1 MVLMGM
7 PGGTTPVGRATAA
20 EGVTYAIDSSMENVV
35 DILDAYSIIV
45 LGRLQVQGHQHTN
58 TLTNEFYG
66 LEAAERDRFK
76 NEFSIRSYINTAK
89 NPHPNYIRHFVNMD
103 QVHSTEQ
110 DQRLAVF
117 GTGNEKLYVGESHT
131 VGTQY
136 FDHADRV
143 TLDGHILR
151 GSDAIEQD
159 TATKKYVDFAKL
171 QKNVGYYSGQLA
183 EMPNNGNVST
193 QYVQNDSY
201 IRVNDST
208 GLAVVNTTASQLSE
222 LNGTDMKVYFPAG
235 SSSGL
240 LINIDMKGKSSFSMK
255 HDDIYIGGTKV
266 DLVEGIY
273 NKNVNRVYWNFY
285 DSTKADGNYT
295 GSISIRENFV
305 GTIIAPYASLESQG
319 INGNVIVNNAKIT
332 GESHKILHINNLPD
346 PKPINTAD
354 FGIIKTYEGAELKTM
369 DASERDAL
377 LANTE
382 FTVYKQ
388 DGSTVVAGPKSLS
401 WNSGKQRAEV
411 LFEDLQCGT
420 SDDVYY
426 FKIKET
432 KAPAGYKKNDVIVDC
447 KVERDK
453 KTGLLNV
460 YYKRS
465 TQSNSAYSKDF
476 PKFEN
481 IKKEEIDPQ
490 VSIDGW
496 TYGEKANT
504 PSVTGNPGNGA
515 VTYIYEKKNADGTYT
530 QVDKPENAG
539 EYRLTAVVAETD
551 EYLSGTAT
559 TTFTIDKA
567 PNTAEFNTTARVQR
581 NTGNANHTVDLSKH
595 VENPA
600 GTVSYTIL
608 GDAGGNKHDCTI
620 TKEGVFK
627 PGSWYDRNEN
637 NPIYV
642 RVDVAGD
649 ENHLPTSEVIAVTV
663 TRGFTFDTYVFMDD
677 WTYGEEPSE
686 PELGPN
692 VSNGRVTVVYKKAT
706 DGDDKYSRTKPT
718 EPGDYV
724 VRYTIGSTYYYES
737 VSVTNTFTIHKA
749 EPTLTVSQEGW
760 TYGDDPVPTPAV
772 TATGVNPRDR
782 IETEAPLY
790 KKAGASDDTY
800 TTEVPTEAGN
810 YVVRV
815 TTKEDDHYTSVSK
828 TAEFTIAKAE
838 NGLTV
843 TVPTEGVT
851 RGQTL
856 DLSDNF
862 ENADGAV
869 TYQIVD
875 EDLGCTISEDGTLTT
890 ANKAGTI
897 TVKVTAAGDKNHE
910 PKTEYITV
918 VVNDKKPIDLSVTQ
932 EGWTYGDDP
941 VPTPVVSGNE
951 DNGDVTI
958 EYRLAD
964 DDDDA
969 FTTDVPT
976 DAGEYIVR
984 VTVKETDEYNGGT
997 VQTTFTVEKAEI
1009 TPAVT
1014 IDGWTYDETAATP
1027 KLAEGSNPGDGDVTY
1042 TYEKKNA
1049 SGEYEP
1055 VDAPVDAGEY
1065 RVIATVAETDNYKQG
1080 TASAEFTIDKAENH
1094 AVITT
1099 AATVIRDG
1107 KTVDLSENVKNADG
1121 KVTYAIVGD
1130 DNGCTVDPDTGEL
1143 TSGKNT
1149 GSVKVKV
1156 TVAGDGNH
1164 KSTEG
1169 EITVIIQPKNTVTLQ
1184 LTDPSKTYDGKAVEP
1199 GVEGV
1204 PEGADVT
1211 ITYFRVNDNGTN
1223 TELTEAPKDAGNYIA
1238 YAEFAETD
1246 EYESC
1251 ATEKEFTIDRAPV
1264 TVTAEDASKDY
1275 DDADPDVFSAV
1286 ISGLV
1291 EGDDESCIEYTVT
1304 RAEGEKVGS
1313 YVLTPSGDAVQGN
1326 YDVTY
1331 KTGTFKINATEDPA
1345 EISTDGKNDKVKV
1358 NTLPDD
1364 DHSIDLKKF
1373 VEGAEG
1379 EVTFAIDPE
1388 GTSATGAIID
1398 ENRNLIPGDTEGEV
1412 AITVTVADSENHTG
1426 KSETIIV
1433 KVVPKDTITVTVDM
1447 DGCTYGELLPTPKVS
1462 GPADDDT
1469 VTIEYKKA
1477 GEDDDNY
1484 TTEKPKD
1491 AGDYIVRVTV
1501 AETADHQKAVATDDF
1516 TIARAKA
1523 TVKAKNLSKGYG
1535 AADPLYTAEVTGVKD
1550 GDTVAYTINREE
1562 GEDVGKYTLTPS
1574 GDAIQGNYD
1583 VTFETGTLTIN
1594 AVNDP
1599 AVVTTEASVK
1609 KDHKLDLKT
1618 LVKDAE
1624 GKVTFEIVSEEDET
1638 GSSLSGTVLTAG
1650 KTEGTCLVKVT
1661 IEDSKNHIGR
1671 TEYITVT
1678 VTPKDTFVPEVTMEG
1693 WTYGDAANPPS
1704 LGDTN
1709 VSKGDVTYRYKPV
1722 GADDSQY
1729 TTEVPT
1735 QAGDYVVCATV
1746 AETLEY
1752 SSATATTTFTIA
1764 RREVTVTAKDGSKD
1778 YGADN
1783 PASYEA
1789 TVEGLADGEDESL
1802 ISYTVDRVNGEDA
1815 GTYTITPSGN
1825 TEQGNYVVTYVPGT
1839 FTIKKTGDPAT
1850 ISTTGKDNT
1859 VTVNTLP
1866 DDDHRLDLDEFV
1878 EGAEGNAKYTI
1889 DPEGTTATG
1898 AAIDEDGNLIPGN
1911 TPGEVKVIVTIEE
1924 SKNHTGKSEPITIK
1938 VVPKDELTV
1947 TAAMDDC
1954 TYGEDFPK
1962 PQLTGVSDTDT
1973 LIYEYKRAEDDED
1986 SYSTDTHPDAAGEY
2000 EVRVTVKETADHEE
2014 AVVTAKFTVKRAKV
2028 TVTAQDDSKDFGE
2041 NDPAKFEATVKG
2053 LVNND
2058 PESVI
2063 TYTVDRADGED
2074 AGTYAITP
2082 SGDAVQGNYDVTYVA
2097 GKFTIEKIDN
2107 PVKISA
2113 EDKETEVVVNT
2124 LPDDDH
2130 KIDLS
2135 EFVEDPTG
2143 NVSYEI
2149 IPDGTTATD
2158 TTIDEKGNLV
2168 PGSKPGEV
2176 KVKIV
2181 DDGGQNYR
2189 PESEI
2194 ITITVVP
2201 KEDCKVA
2208 VSAED
2213 YTYNRKAADP
2223 EVTGVTEDDAVTI
2236 EYKKKGADDNTYTT
2250 TAPKDAGDYVVRVKV
2265 AENATHKAGEATA
2278 EFSIARAKA
2287 TVTAKD
2293 DGKTY
2298 GDEDPTLTAEV
2309 SGIVEGDSKGVISYT
2324 VDRESGENVGSY
2336 AIIPI
2341 GEAVQGNY
2349 DVTYVPAE
2357 FTITK
2362 AKDPAVVDTNGG
2374 VVKVN
2379 ENPEDGN
2386 KVNLKNLVEGAEG
2399 KVTFEIDPKGTT
2411 ATGTAIDKDGNLIPG
2426 DTPGEVK
2433 VKVTIADSE
2442 NHEGKTEIITITVTE
2457 KETGTLPVTQKDGTY
2472 GDTLSK
2478 PEYTAPEKTGK
2489 TTITYSG
2496 TLTDGTDCE
2505 VPAGEMPTEAGTYI
2519 VTVIC
2524 ETPDAIY
2531 VGKAEFVIAKAVPPI
2546 GTVSADDVHNDHDIA
2561 KANVRRSDTTI
2572 PGKLSVTETTL
2583 SEGKQTY
2590 HWTFVPEDT
2599 NNYETVKGTVEIT
2612 MTEHDW
2618 GAWEIVKPA
2627 TAEEEGLLR
2636 RICKICG
2643 EIENQTIP
2651 RLDPKEDPKD
2661 DPKDDPKEDPV
2672 TYTPDGSGKEVWEK
2686 DSGKEVPIVI
2696 HRSSDEDKLREKF
2709 DGVEVDGK
2717 KLAEGKDYTIDV
2729 TGKITL
2735 KPEYLQTLPTGETS
2749 MKVLFADGSA
2759 TVKVDVTQKSNPD
2772 SPKTGDL
2779 AFLTM
2784 WMVLLAAA
2792 TVFLIAKKRKE
2803 EAEEG
2808 YQA

>member
-1 MVLMGM
+1 MGKA
-7 PGGTTPVGRATAA
+7 VAA
-20 EGVTYAIDSSMENVV
+20 ESVTYTIDSSMEHVV
-35 DILDAYSIIV
+35 DILDAYALIV
-45 LGRLQVQGHQHTN
+45 FGRLQVQGHQHTN

-193 QYVQNDSY
+193 QYAQNDSY

-208 GLAVVNTTASQLSE
+208 GLAVVNTTASQLSA

-240 LINIDMKGKSSFSMK
+240 LINIDMKGRSSFSMK

-266 DLVEGIY
+266 DLVEEIY
-273 NKNVNRVYWNFY
+273 NQNVNRVYWNFY
-285 DSTKADGNYT
+285 DSSKADGNYT

-319 INGNVIVNNAKIT
+319 INGDIVVNNAKIT
-332 GESHKILHINNLPD
+332 GESHKVLHINNLPD
-346 PKPINTAD
+346 PQPINTAD
-354 FGIIKTYEGAELKTM
+354 FGIIKTYEGAELASM
-369 DASERDAL
+369 DASERNAL

-388 DGSTVVAGPKSLS
+388 DGTTVVAGPKSLS

-411 LFEDLQCGT
+411 LFEDLNCGT

-432 KAPAGYKKNDVIVDC
+432 KSPAGYKKSDVIVDC

-453 KTGLLNV
+453 KTGLLTV

-496 TYGEKANT
+496 TYGEDANT
-504 PSVTGNPGNGA
+504 PSVSGNPGNGA
-515 VTYIYEKKNADGTYT
+515 VTYTYERKNADGTYT
-530 QVDKPENAG
+530 PVDKPENAG

-551 EYLSGTAT
+551 DYLGGTAT
-559 TTFTIDKA
+559 TTFTIEKA

-581 NTGNANHTVDLSKH
+581 NRNGTNHTVDLSKH

-620 TKEGVFK
+620 TKGGVFK
-627 PGSWYDRNEN
+627 PGSWYDRDEN

-692 VSNGRVTVVYKKAT
+692 ASGGRVTVVYKKAT
-706 DGDDKYSRTKPT
+706 DGDDKYNGTKPT

-724 VRYTIGSTYYYES
+724 VRYTIGPTFYYES

-760 TYGDDPVPTPAV
+760 TYGDDSVPTPAV

-800 TTEVPTEAGN
+800 TTTVPTEAGD
-810 YVVRV
+810 YVVCV
-815 TTKEDDHYTSVSK
+815 ATKEDNRYVSVSK

-838 NGLTV
+838 NGLNV
-843 TVPTEGVT
+843 TVPNEGVT

-875 EDLGCTISEDGTLTT
+875 EDFGCTISEDGTLTT

-941 VPTPVVSGNE
+941 VPTPVISGN
-951 DNGDVTI
+951 DGNGDVTI
-958 EYRLAD
+958 EYRLVD
-964 DDDDA
+964 DDYDA

-976 DAGEYIVR
+976 EAGEYIVR

-1014 IDGWTYDETAATP
+1014 IDGWTYDETADTP
-1027 KLAEGSNPGDGDVTY
+1027 ELASGSNPGDGEVTY

-1049 SGEYEP
+1049 SGVYEP
-1055 VDAPVDAGEY
+1055 VEEPKDAGEY
-1065 RVIATVAETDNYKQG
+1065 RVTATVAETDNYKQG
-1080 TASAEFTIDKAENH
+1080 TASAEFTIEKAENR
-1094 AVITT
+1094 ATVTP
-1099 AATVIRDG
+1099 AANVIRDG

-1121 KVTYAIVGD
+1121 KVTYTIVGD
-1130 DNGCTVDPDTGEL
+1130 DNGCTVDPDTGKL
-1143 TSGKNT
+1143 ISGKDT
-1149 GSVKVKV
+1149 GSVTVKV
-1156 TVAGDGNH
+1156 TIAGDDNH
-1164 KSTEG
+1164 KSTEA
-1169 EITVIIQPKNTVTLQ
+1169 EITVLIQPKNAVTLQ
-1184 LTDPSKTYDGKAVEP
+1184 LSDPSKTYDGEAVEP
-1199 GVEGV
+1199 EVTGV
-1204 PEGADVT
+1204 PDGADVT
-1211 ITYFRVNDNGTN
+1211 ITYFKVNDNGT
-1223 TELTEAPKDAGNYIA
+1223 TTKLTEAPKDAGNYIA

-1246 EYESC
+1246 DYESSN
-1251 ATEKEFTIDRAPV
+1251 AEKEFTIDRAAV
-1264 TVTAEDASKDY
+1264 TVTAKDDSKDY
-1275 DDADPDVFSAV
+1275 GIADPDEFAV
-1286 ISGLV
+1286 KIDGLV
-1291 EGDDESCIEYTVT
+1291 GDDDESCIEYTVT

-1331 KTGTFKINATEDPA
+1331 KTGTFKINATKDPA
-1345 EISTDGKNDKVKV
+1345 EISTAGKDDTVTV

-1364 DHSIDLKKF
+1364 DHSINLNDF

-1379 EVTFAIDPE
+1379 KVTFAIDPE
-1388 GTSATGAIID
+1388 GTTATGAIID
-1398 ENRNLIPGDTEGEV
+1398 KDGNLIPGDTEGEV
-1412 AITVTVADSENHTG
+1412 AIIVTVADSENHTG
-1426 KSETIIV
+1426 KTETIIV

-1447 DGCTYGELLPTPKVS
+1447 DGCTYGEPLPTPKVS

-1469 VTIEYKKA
+1469 VTVEYKKA
-1477 GEDDDNY
+1477 GENDDNY
-1484 TTEKPKD
+1484 TTEKPTD

-1501 AETADHQKAVATDDF
+1501 AETEDHQKAVATDEF

-1523 TVKAKNLSKGYG
+1523 TVKAEDLSKDYG

-1574 GDAIQGNYD
+1574 GDTIQGNYE
-1583 VTFETGTLTIN
+1583 VTYESGTLTVK

-1609 KDHKLDLKT
+1609 KEHTLDLTT

-1638 GSSLSGTVLTAG
+1638 GSSLNKNVLTAG
-1650 KTEGTCLVKVT
+1650 NTDGTCVVKVT

-1693 WTYGDAANPPS
+1693 WTYGDAANQPS

-1729 TTEVPT
+1729 TTEPPT
-1735 QAGDYVVCATV
+1735 EAGDYVVCATV

-1802 ISYTVDRVNGEDA
+1802 ISYTVSRESGEDA
-1815 GTYTITPSGN
+1815 GRYAITPSGN
-1825 TEQGNYVVTYVPGT
+1825 TEQGNYTVKYVAGT
-1839 FTIKKTGDPAT
+1839 FTINPTKDPAT
-1850 ISTTGKDNT
+1850 ISTDGKDNE

-1866 DDDHRLDLDEFV
+1866 DDDHSIDLDEFV
-1878 EGAEGNAKYTI
+1878 EGAEGNVTYTI
-1889 DPEGTTATG
+1889 DPDGTTATG
-1898 AAIDEDGNLIPGN
+1898 AIIDDEGNLIPGN
-1911 TPGEVKVIVTIEE
+1911 TPGEVKVIVTIEH

-1973 LIYEYKRAEDDED
+1973 LVIEYKRVEDGED
-1986 SYSTDTHPDAAGEY
+1986 SYSTDTRPDAAGEY

-2014 AVVTAKFTVKRAKV
+2014 AVVTAKFTVKRAKA
-2028 TVTAQDDSKDFGE
+2028 TVTAQDDSKDYGE
-2041 NDPAKFEATVKG
+2041 NDPAKFEATVTG
-2053 LVNND
+2053 LVNGD
-2058 PESVI
+2058 AESVI
-2063 TYTVDRADGED
+2063 TYTVDRAAGED

-2082 SGDAVQGNYDVTYVA
+2082 SGDATQGNYDVTYVA
-2097 GKFTIEKIDN
+2097 GKFTIETIDN
-2107 PVKISA
+2107 PSKIST
-2113 EDKETEVVVNT
+2113 EGKETEVVVNT

-2130 KIDLS
+2130 KINLS
-2135 EFVEDPTG
+2135 EYVEDPTG
-2143 NVSYEI
+2143 NVTYDI

-2158 TTIDEKGNLV
+2158 ATIDEDGNLV

-2181 DDGGQNYR
+2181 DDGGQNYK

-2201 KEDCKVA
+2201 KAVCEAK
-2208 VSAED
+2208 VSAESF
-2213 YTYNRKAADP
+2213 TYNGKAADAT
-2223 EVTGVTEDDAVTI
+2223 VTGVTEDDVVKI
-2236 EYKKKGADDNTYTT
+2236 EYKQKGASDDTYSE
-2250 TAPKDAGDYVVRVKV
+2250 TAPKDAGDYVVRATV
-2265 AENATHKAGEATA
+2265 AENASHKAGTTTA
-2278 EFSIARAKA
+2278 NFTIERAKA

-2293 DGKTY
+2293 DSKAF

-2324 VDRESGENVGSY
+2324 VTRESGENAGSY
-2336 AIIPI
+2336 AITPAGDAI
-2341 GEAVQGNY
+2341 QGNY

-2362 AKDPAVVDTNGG
+2362 ANDPAVVDVNGG

-2379 ENPEDGN
+2379 ENPEDEN
-2386 KVNLKNLVEGAEG
+2386 KIDLNDLVEGAEG
-2399 KVTFEIDPKGTT
+2399 KVTFEIDPEGTT
-2411 ATGTAIDKDGNLIPG
+2411 AIGTTIDKDGNLIPG

-2457 KETGTLPVTQKDGTY
+2457 KETGTLPVTQKDATY

-2489 TTITYSG
+2489 TTVTYSG
-2496 TLTDGTDCE
+2496 TLTDGTVCE
-2505 VPAGEMPTEAGTYI
+2505 VPAGKMPTEAGTYI

-2524 ETPDAIY
+2524 ETADAIY
-2531 VGKAEFVIAKAVPPI
+2531 VGKDEFVIAKAVPDI
-2546 GTVSADDVHNDHDIA
+2546 GTVTADEVENDPDIT
-2561 KANVRRSDTTI
+2561 KANVRYAKTDV
-2572 PGKLSVTETTL
+2572 PGKLILTETTL
-2583 SEGKQTY
+2583 TEGTNTY

-2599 NNYETVKGTVEIT
+2599 NNYEIVKGTVEIK
-2612 MTEHDW
+2612 MT
-2618 GAWEIVKPA
+2618 VPA
-2627 TAEEEGLLR
+2627 ENPPVEG
-2636 RICKICG
+2636 
-2643 EIENQTIP
+2643 EM
-2651 RLDPKEDPKD
+2651 D
-2661 DPKDDPKEDPV
+2661 
-2672 TYTPDGSGKEVWEK
+2672 TPDPTTSEETTEK
-2686 DSGKEVPIVI
+2686 KSDA
-2696 HRSSDEDKLREKF
+2696 SDEK
-2709 DGVEVDGK
+2709 
-2717 KLAEGKDYTIDV
+2717 AEH
-2729 TGKITL
+2729 
-2735 KPEYLQTLPTGETS
+2735 E
-2749 MKVLFADGSA
+2749 
-2759 TVKVDVTQKSNPD
+2759 
-2772 SPKTGDL
+2772 SPKTGDENIL
-2779 AFLTM
+2779 LF
-2784 WMVLLAAA
+2784 WVIILAAA
-2792 TVFLIAKKRKE
+2792 TVYLVVRKRRQ
-2803 EAEEG
+2803 EAEWNG
-2808 YQA
+2808 NPV

>member
-1 MVLMGM
+1 MRGKTKRALSVFLALTMVLMGI
-7 PGGTTPVGRATAA
+7 PGGRTPVGKAVAA
-20 EGVTYAIDSSMENVV
+20 EGVTYTIDSSMEHVV
-35 DILDAYSIIV
+35 DILDAYALV
-45 LGRLQVQGHQHTN
+45 VFGRLQVQGHQHTN

-89 NPHPNYIRHFVNMD
+89 NPHPNYIRRFVNMD

-193 QYVQNDSY
+193 RYAQNDSY

-208 GLAVVNTTASQLSE
+208 GLAVVNTTASQLSA
-222 LNGTDMKVYFPAG
+222 LNGTDMRVYFPAG

-240 LINIDMKGKSSFSMK
+240 LINIDMKGRSSFSMK

-266 DLVEGIY
+266 DLVEEIY
-273 NKNVNRVYWNFY
+273 SKNVNRVYWNFY
-285 DSTKADGNYT
+285 DSSKADGNYT

-319 INGNVIVNNAKIT
+319 INGDIVVNNAKIT
-332 GESHKILHINNLPD
+332 GESHKVLHINNLPD
-346 PKPINTAD
+346 PQPINTAD
-354 FGIIKTYEGAELKTM
+354 FGIIKTYEGAELASM
-369 DASERDAL
+369 DASERNVL

-388 DGSTVVAGPKSLS
+388 DGTTVVAGPKSLS

-411 LFEDLQCGT
+411 LFEDLNCGT

-432 KAPAGYKKNDVIVDC
+432 KSPAGYKKSDVVVDC

-453 KTGLLNV
+453 KTGLLTV

-465 TQSNSAYSKDF
+465 TQSNSAYSENF
-476 PKFEN
+476 PQFEN
-481 IKKEEIDPQ
+481 VKKQEINPQ

-496 TYGEKANT
+496 TYGEGANT
-504 PSVTGNPGNGA
+504 PSVSGNSGNGA
-515 VTYIYEKKNADGTYT
+515 VTYTYERKNADGTYT
-530 QVDKPENAG
+530 PVDKPENAG
-539 EYRLTAVVAETD
+539 EYRLTASVAETD
-551 EYLSGTAT
+551 DYLGGTAT
-559 TTFTIDKA
+559 TTFTIEKA
-567 PNTAEFNTTARVQR
+567 PNTAEFNTRASVTR
-581 NTGNANHTVDLSKH
+581 NQGPRDNHTIDLSNN
-595 VENPA
+595 VTNPA
-600 GTVSYTIL
+600 GTVTYSIQ
-608 GDAGGNKHDCTI
+608 GDAHGSRVDKDTGVFRPGDRMETI
-620 TKEGVFK
+620 TVK
-627 PGSWYDRNEN
+627 
-637 NPIYV
+637 
-642 RVDVAGD
+642 VDVAGD
-649 ENHLPTSEVIAVTV
+649 ENHLPTSGFISVTIV
-663 TRGFTFDTYVFMDD
+663 NGRTFETYVTMDD
-677 WTYGEEPSE
+677 WTYGETPKT
-686 PELGPN
+686 PTLGPN
-692 VSNGRVTVVYKKAT
+692 VSGGTTSVVYRRADQSDSEST
-706 DGDDKYSRTKPT
+706 YYVPS

-724 VRYTIGSTYYYES
+724 VRYSIRANHGYTN
-737 VSVTNTFTIHKA
+737 VSATDTFTIYKA

-760 TYGDDPVPTPAV
+760 TFGDAAVTPAV
-772 TATGVNPRDR
+772 TVTGVKSTDH
-782 IETEAPLY
+782 IATETPLY
-790 KKAGASDDTY
+790 KKADASDDTY
-800 TTEVPTEAGN
+800 TTTVPTEAGN

-815 TTKEDDHYTSVSK
+815 TTKEDNRYVSVSK

-941 VPTPVVSGNE
+941 VPTPVISGN
-951 DNGDVTI
+951 DGNGDVTI
-958 EYRLAD
+958 EYRLVD
-964 DDDDA
+964 DDYDA

-976 DAGEYIVR
+976 EAGEYIVR

-1014 IDGWTYDETAATP
+1014 IDGWTYDETADTP
-1027 KLAEGSNPGDGDVTY
+1027 ELASGSNPGDGEVTY

-1049 SGEYEP
+1049 SGAYEP
-1055 VDAPVDAGEY
+1055 VEEPKDAGEY
-1065 RVIATVAETDNYKQG
+1065 RVTATVAETDNYKQG
-1080 TASAEFTIDKAENH
+1080 TASAEFTIEKAENR
-1094 AVITT
+1094 ATVTP
-1099 AATVIRDG
+1099 AANVIRDG

-1121 KVTYAIVGD
+1121 KVTYTIVGD
-1130 DNGCTVDPDTGEL
+1130 DNGCTVDPDTGKL
-1143 TSGKNT
+1143 ISGKDT
-1149 GSVKVKV
+1149 GSVTVKV
-1156 TVAGDGNH
+1156 TIAGDDNH
-1164 KSTEG
+1164 KSTEA
-1169 EITVIIQPKNTVTLQ
+1169 EITVLIQPKNAVTLQ
-1184 LTDPSKTYDGKAVEP
+1184 LSDPSKTYDGEAVEP
-1199 GVEGV
+1199 EVTGV
-1204 PEGADVT
+1204 PDGADVT
-1211 ITYFRVNDNGTN
+1211 ITYFKVNDNGT
-1223 TELTEAPKDAGNYIA
+1223 TTKLTEAPKDAGNYIA

-1246 EYESC
+1246 DYESSN
-1251 ATEKEFTIDRAPV
+1251 AEKEFTIDRAAV
-1264 TVTAEDASKDY
+1264 TVTAKDDSKDY
-1275 DDADPDVFSAV
+1275 ETDDPDEFAV
-1286 ISGLV
+1286 KIDGLV
-1291 EGDDESCIEYTVT
+1291 GDDDESCIEYTVT

-1345 EISTDGKNDKVKV
+1345 TISTDGKDNEVTV

-1364 DHSIDLKKF
+1364 DHSINLNDF
-1373 VEGAEG
+1373 VDGAEG
-1379 EVTFAIDPE
+1379 DVTFEIDPD
-1388 GTSATGAIID
+1388 GTTATGAIID
-1398 ENRNLIPGDTEGEV
+1398 EDGNLIPGDTEGEV
-1412 AITVTVADSENHTG
+1412 AIIVTVADSENHTG
-1426 KSETIIV
+1426 KTETITI
-1433 KVVPKDTITVTVDM
+1433 KVVPKEELAVTVDM
-1447 DGCTYGELLPTPKVS
+1447 DGCTYGEPLPTPKVS

-1477 GEDDDNY
+1477 GENDDNY
-1484 TTEKPKD
+1484 TTEKPTD
-1491 AGDYIVRVTV
+1491 AGDYIVRVIV
-1501 AETADHQKAVATDDF
+1501 AETEDHQKAVATDEF

-1523 TVKAKNLSKGYG
+1523 TVKAKDLSKDYG

-1574 GDAIQGNYD
+1574 GDTIQGNYE
-1583 VTFETGTLTIN
+1583 VTYETGTLTVK

-1609 KDHKLDLKT
+1609 KEHTLDLTT

-1709 VSKGDVTYRYKPV
+1709 VSKGDVTYRYKQV

-1729 TTEVPT
+1729 TSEVPT

-1752 SSATATTTFTIA
+1752 GSATATTTFTIA
-1764 RREVTVTAKDGSKD
+1764 RREVTVTAKDDSKD
-1778 YGADN
+1778 YGGND
-1783 PASYEA
+1783 PASFEA
-1789 TVEGLADGEDESL
+1789 TVEGLADGDDESL
-1802 ISYTVDRVNGEDA
+1802 ISYTVSRESGEDA
-1815 GTYTITPSGN
+1815 GRYAITPSGN

-1839 FTIKKTGDPAT
+1839 FTIEKTTDPAT
-1850 ISTTGKDNT
+1850 ISTVDKDNE

-1866 DDDHRLDLDEFV
+1866 DDDHSIDLDEFV
-1878 EGAEGNAKYTI
+1878 EGAEGKVTYTI
-1889 DPEGTTATG
+1889 DPKGTTATG
-1898 AAIDEDGNLIPGN
+1898 ATIDEEGNLIPGN

-2028 TVTAQDDSKDFGE
+2028 TVTAQDDSKDYGE
-2041 NDPAKFEATVKG
+2041 NDPAKFAATVTG
-2053 LVNND
+2053 LVNGD
-2058 PESVI
+2058 AESVI
-2063 TYTVDRADGED
+2063 TYTVDRAAGEN

-2082 SGDAVQGNYDVTYVA
+2082 SGDATQGNYDVTYVA
-2097 GKFTIEKIDN
+2097 GKFTIETIDN
-2107 PVKISA
+2107 PSKIST
-2113 EDKETEVVVNT
+2113 EGKETEVVVNT

-2135 EFVEDPTG
+2135 EYVEDPTG
-2143 NVSYEI
+2143 NVTYEI

-2158 TTIDEKGNLV
+2158 ATIDEDGNLV

-2181 DDGGQNYR
+2181 DDGGQNYK

-2201 KEDCKVA
+2201 KAVCEAK
-2208 VSAED
+2208 VSAESF
-2213 YTYNRKAADP
+2213 TYNGKAADAT
-2223 EVTGVTEDDAVTI
+2223 VTGVTEDDVVKI
-2236 EYKKKGADDNTYTT
+2236 EYKQKGASDDTYSE
-2250 TAPKDAGDYVVRVKV
+2250 TAPKDAGDYVVRATV
-2265 AENATHKAGEATA
+2265 AENASHKAGTTTA
-2278 EFSIARAKA
+2278 NFTIERAKA

-2293 DGKTY
+2293 DSKAF

-2324 VDRESGENVGSY
+2324 VTRESGENAGSY
-2336 AIIPI
+2336 AITPA
-2341 GEAVQGNY
+2341 GEAIQGNY

-2362 AKDPAVVDTNGG
+2362 ANDPAVVDVNGG

-2379 ENPEDGN
+2379 ENPEDEN
-2386 KVNLKNLVEGAEG
+2386 KIDLNDLVEGAEG
-2399 KVTFEIDPKGTT
+2399 KVTFEIDPEGTT
-2411 ATGTAIDKDGNLIPG
+2411 ATGTTIDKDGNLIPG

-2457 KETGTLPVTQKDGTY
+2457 KETGTLPVTQKDATY

-2489 TTITYSG
+2489 TTVTYSG
-2496 TLTDGTDCE
+2496 TLTDGTVCE
-2505 VPAGEMPTEAGTYI
+2505 VPAGKMPTEAGTYI

-2524 ETPDAIY
+2524 ETADAIY
-2531 VGKAEFVIAKAVPPI
+2531 VGKDEFVIAKAVPDI
-2546 GTVSADDVHNDHDIA
+2546 GTVTADEVENDPDIA
-2561 KANVRRSDTTI
+2561 KANVRYTKTDV
-2572 PGKLSVTETTL
+2572 PGKLILTETTL
-2583 SEGKQTY
+2583 TEGTNTY

-2599 NNYETVKGTVEIT
+2599 NNYEIVKGTVEIK
-2612 MTEHDW
+2612 MT
-2618 GAWEIVKPA
+2618 VPA
-2627 TAEEEGLLR
+2627 ENPPVEG
-2636 RICKICG
+2636 
-2643 EIENQTIP
+2643 EM
-2651 RLDPKEDPKD
+2651 D
-2661 DPKDDPKEDPV
+2661 
-2672 TYTPDGSGKEVWEK
+2672 TPDPTTSEETTEK
-2686 DSGKEVPIVI
+2686 KSDA
-2696 HRSSDEDKLREKF
+2696 SDEK
-2709 DGVEVDGK
+2709 
-2717 KLAEGKDYTIDV
+2717 AEH
-2729 TGKITL
+2729 
-2735 KPEYLQTLPTGETS
+2735 E
-2749 MKVLFADGSA
+2749 
-2759 TVKVDVTQKSNPD
+2759 
-2772 SPKTGDL
+2772 SPKTGDENIL
-2779 AFLTM
+2779 LL
-2784 WMVLLAAA
+2784 WVIILAAA
-2792 TVFLIAKKRKE
+2792 TVYLVARKRRL

-2808 YQA
+2808 GYPA